1 MQVMTTRAKMSKK
14 SLTPKHIREVFP
26 RRKRAKTNKQKQKQ
40 KHADQTSNAIAKA
53 QQRLDEK
60 NKLKAHDEE
69 RVIHPRVC

>member
-14 SLTPKHIREVFP
+14 SLTPKHMREVFP
-26 RRKRAKTNKQKQKQ
+26 RRKKWQKTNKQKQK
-40 KHADQTSNAIAKA
+40 HGNQTSNAVAKA
-53 QQRLDEK
+53 QQTLDEK